1 MKAQILG
8 IQVDNYTYG
17 AWLDQIGTWISQSP
31 ERLHHICTVN
41 PEFIMIAQQN
51 EAFFRVLN
59 GADACVADGTGILLA
74 AKWLGIPITTRIT
87 GSDGIYKIAEQ
98 AAKSGWRIYL
108 LGAASGIAEQTAA
121 ILQNRYPMLQIAGT
135 YAGSPHP
142 DDAPAIIERINQTHA
157 DIVLVAYGAP
167 QQDLWIDEHKQKLK
181 VKVAMGVGGAFDY
194 VAGIVPRAPQWMR
207 RLGLEWLYRLIKQ
220 PWRWRRML
228 RLPTFIWAVLRYG
241 KKRTPQN
248 T

>member
-1 MKAQILG
+1 
-8 IQVDNYTYG
+8 G

-59 GADACVADGTGILLA
+59 GADACVADGTGVLLA
-74 AKWLGIPITTRIT
+74 AKWLGIPITTRIP
-87 GSDGIYKIAEQ
+87 GSDGIYKLAEQ

-167 QQDLWIDEHKQKLK
+167 QQ
-181 VKVAMGVGGAFDY
+181 
-194 VAGIVPRAPQWMR
+194 
-207 RLGLEWLYRLIKQ
+207 
-220 PWRWRRML
+220 
-228 RLPTFIWAVLRYG
+228 
-241 KKRTPQN
+241 
-248 T
+248 